1 MLDDA
6 ALQKLA
12 LKLFEID
19 AFKFGD
25 FKMKVGI
32 NSPVYFDLR
41 VVVSHPDVMDTLTD
55 LLTEFIANK
64 KLDTAGVHLCGVPY
78 TALPV
83 ATLISIKGNKPMLI
97 RRKEAKKYGTKKL
110 IEGKFNAGDKCLII
124 EDVVTSG
131 SSILE
136 TVDDLRSEGLIVT
149 DAIVVVDREQ
159 GGVQNT
165 EEKGVRMH
173 SLFTLSYL
181 LKVVL
186 EAKLIEEGTVKA
198 VGKYIAACQ
207 IRSDGSFMHGNGTKV
222 INELS
227 RVRMTFEARADL
239 AKCPLAKELL
249 RLIAAKKTT
258 LCLAA
263 DLTTSEAILNLAEAA
278 GPYIC
283 VLKTHVDIVSDFSI
297 QFAHSLQSLAKKHN
311 FLLLEDRK
319 FADIGNTVAQQYAG
333 GLYRIAEW
341 ADLVTVHSLPGQ
353 GVLKGL
359 KSAIGERPADS
370 PRGVFLLAE
379 MSTEG
384 ALTDE
389 KYSAATMKI
398 ATEMDTDFV
407 AGIVCQSK
415 DLVASPGLLQLTP
428 GIKLEDGVDE
438 LGQLYDSPD
447 RVVKERGADICVVG
461 RGILNSKSPAE
472 TARIYRDRLWQ
483 AYIERITEDTNG
495 TSAN

>member
-1 MLDDA
+1 MPSDA
-6 ALQKLA
+6 KMKELA
-12 LKLFEID
+12 LRLFEIN

-41 VVVSHPDVMDTLTD
+41 VIVSHPEVMNTLAD
-55 LLTEFIANK
+55 MLQEFIVDR
-64 KLDTAGVHLCGVPY
+64 KLNTSGAHLCGVPY

-83 ATLISIKGNKPMLI
+83 ATLISIKANQPMLI

-136 TVDDLRSEGLIVT
+136 TVEDLRSEGLVVT

-165 EEKGVRMH
+165 EERGVRMH

-181 LKVVL
+181 LQVML
-186 EAKLIEEGTVKA
+186 EAKRIEESTVKA
-198 VGKYIAACQ
+198 VAKYIDACQ
-207 IRSDGSFMHGNGTKV
+207 IRSDGSFMKNGTTV
-222 INELS
+222 VVNDLS
-227 RVRMTFEARADL
+227 RTGMSFEARADL
-239 AKCPLAKELL
+239 AKCPLAKDLL
-249 RLIAAKKTT
+249 KLMATKKTT

-263 DLTTSEAILNLAEAA
+263 DLTSSEEILNLADAV

-283 VLKTHVDIVSDFSI
+283 LLKTHCDIVSDFSE
-297 QFAHSLQSLAKKHN
+297 QFVRSLQSLARQHN

-333 GLYRIAEW
+333 GVHRIADW

-353 GVLKGL
+353 GILKGL
-359 KSAIGERPADS
+359 KSAIGTDKQAGS
-370 PRGVFLLAE
+370 RGAFLLAE

-384 ALTDE
+384 TLTDE

-428 GIKLEDGVDE
+428 GVKLEEGVDG
-438 LGQLYDSPD
+438 LGQLYDSPE
-447 RVVKERGADICVVG
+447 RVVKEKGADICVVG
-461 RGILNSKSPAE
+461 RGILASKTPSE
-472 TARIYRDRLWQ
+472 TARIYRDRLWE
-483 AYIERITEDTNG
+483 AYQERIGTGEKNG
-495 TSAN
+495 TAK

>member
-1 MLDDA
+1 MVCDS
-6 ALQKLA
+6 KLKDMA
-12 LKLFEID
+12 LKLFEIN

-41 VVVSHPDVMDTLTD
+41 VIVSYPDVMDKLAD
-55 LLTEFIANK
+55 LLQEFIVER
-64 KLDTAGVHLCGVPY
+64 KLNASGMHLCGVPY

-83 ATLISIKGNKPMLI
+83 ATLISIKANKPMLI

-131 SSILE
+131 SSILD
-136 TVDDLRSEGLIVT
+136 TVDDVRSEGLIVT

-159 GGVQNT
+159 GGSQNT
-165 EEKGVRMH
+165 EERGVRMH
-173 SLFTLSYL
+173 SLYTLSYL
-181 LKVVL
+181 LQTML
-186 EAKLIEEGTVKA
+186 EAKRIEESTVKA
-198 VGKYIAACQ
+198 VAKYIDACQ
-207 IRSDGSFMHGNGTKV
+207 IRSDGSFVKNGTTV
-222 INELS
+222 VNDLC
-227 RVRMTFEARADL
+227 RTRMSFEARTDL
-239 AKCPLAKELL
+239 AKCPLAKELFKT
-249 RLIAAKKTT
+249 IVTKKTM

-263 DLTTSEAILNLAEAA
+263 DLTNSEEILNLADAV

-283 VLKTHVDIVSDFSI
+283 VLKTHCDIIADFSE
-297 QFAHSLQSLAKKHN
+297 QFVRSLQSLARQHN
-311 FLLLEDRK
+311 FLIMEDRK

-333 GLYRIAEW
+333 GLCRIADW
-341 ADLVTVHSLPGQ
+341 ADLVTVHALPGQ
-353 GVLKGL
+353 GILKGL
-359 KSAIGERPADS
+359 KSAISADRPLAT
-370 PRGVFLLAE
+370 RGVFLLAE

-389 KYSAATMKI
+389 KYSTATVKM

-428 GIKLEDGVDE
+428 GVKLQEGVDG
-438 LGQLYDSPD
+438 LGQLYDSPE
-447 RVVKERGADICVVG
+447 RVVKERGADVCVVG
-461 RGILNSKSPAE
+461 RGIISSKTPSE
-472 TARIYRDRLWQ
+472 TARIYRDRLWE
-483 AYIERITEDTNG
+483 AYLERIGVEKNG
-495 TSAN
+495 DAK